1 MKSNKLNYVSK
12 FKYLMLIP
20 IVLLVLAVI
29 VGAIWGL
36 NLDYDFKTVS
46 NFTVKFN
53 TTVSETEYDTLQ
65 DELKSIIK
73 TEDFD
78 NFRLERVGEG
88 AQNGIIVK
96 VPNENF
102 ELDEKLE
109 SLRTTIESKL
119 LADINIESS
128 VVVTT
133 SELSYFLPK
142 NVTSILWYSLL
153 AIACIIIFL
162 IAYKWIR
169 YNLMSGLALATSIA
183 IEIVM
188 LFSSMI
194 LFRIPFNYYFVI
206 PFVVMILTTII
217 NVTIMNN
224 YIKTNLSNEN
234 YSKKLGEEI
243 SEDSSKK
250 LVAKLEKISL
260 KTSNA
265 LRVEDT
271 TRKYMMPIIMYSTMI
286 IAIVLGVM
294 FFGGASLIFLGL
306 GIIVGVLISVF
317 VSLFINTS
325 LWSFWYNK
333 TSDNTLKR
341 RIQREKEKEDI
352 KSGKIK
358 DDKLVV

>member
-1 MKSNKLNYVSK
+1 
-12 FKYLMLIP
+12 
-20 IVLLVLAVI
+20 
-29 VGAIWGL
+29 
-36 NLDYDFKTVS
+36 
-46 NFTVKFN
+46 
-53 TTVSETEYDTLQ
+53 
-65 DELKSIIK
+65 
-73 TEDFD
+73 
-78 NFRLERVGEG
+78 
-88 AQNGIIVK
+88 
-96 VPNENF
+96 
-102 ELDEKLE
+102 
-109 SLRTTIESKL
+109 
-119 LADINIESS
+119 
-128 VVVTT
+128 
-133 SELSYFLPK
+133 
-142 NVTSILWYSLL
+142 
-153 AIACIIIFL
+153 
-162 IAYKWIR
+162 
-169 YNLMSGLALATSIA
+169 
-183 IEIVM
+183 
-188 LFSSMI
+188 
-194 LFRIPFNYYFVI
+194 
-206 PFVVMILTTII
+206 
-217 NVTIMNN
+217 MNN